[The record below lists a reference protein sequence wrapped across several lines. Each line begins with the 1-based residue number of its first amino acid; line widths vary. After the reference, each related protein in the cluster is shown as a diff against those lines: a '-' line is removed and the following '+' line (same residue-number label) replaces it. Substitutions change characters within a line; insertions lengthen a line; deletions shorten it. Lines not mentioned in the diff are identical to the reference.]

1 MKDYTDYYAVVINH
15 RLYDAD
21 GASYELSRLIDTYRY
36 YRYANEYAPDDGRY
50 IEHVVNVAKNWADD
64 CKARAID
71 NAFHLLRKSDHSDVD
86 KDAKLLDTLEGLVTD
101 ATDPVGLSI
110 QQKIS
115 LLRVFEAE
123 FDDRKTPIDIVPT
136 DGDVIDRLNND
147 GEAYG
152 VSKERWLEFDSG
164 LEDRLKSD
172 D

>member
-1 MKDYTDYYAVVINH
+1 MKDYADYYAVVVNH

-21 GASYELSRLIDTYRY
+21 GASYELRRLIDTYRY
-36 YRYANEYAPDDGRY
+36 SYENAPDDGRY
-50 IEHVVNVAKNWADD
+50 IEHAVNVAKNWADG
-64 CKARAID
+64 CKAKAID
-71 NAFHLLRKSDHSDVD
+71 NAFHLLQKSDHSDVD
-86 KDAKLLDTLEGLVTD
+86 KDAKLLDTLDGLTMD

-110 QQKIS
+110 QHEIS

-123 FDDRKTPIDIVPT
+123 FDDRKTPIDIVTT

>member
-21 GASYELSRLIDTYRY
+21 GASYELRRLIDTYRY
-36 YRYANEYAPDDGRY
+36 SYENAPDDGRY
-50 IEHVVNVAKNWADD
+50 IEHAVNVAKNWADG
-64 CKARAID
+64 CKAKAID
-71 NAFHLLRKSDHSDVD
+71 NAFHLLQKSDHSDVD
-86 KDAKLLDTLEGLVTD
+86 KDAKLLDTLDGLTMD

-123 FDDRKTPIDIVPT
+123 FDDRKTPIDIVTT
-136 DGDVIDRLNND
+136 DGDVIDRLNDD